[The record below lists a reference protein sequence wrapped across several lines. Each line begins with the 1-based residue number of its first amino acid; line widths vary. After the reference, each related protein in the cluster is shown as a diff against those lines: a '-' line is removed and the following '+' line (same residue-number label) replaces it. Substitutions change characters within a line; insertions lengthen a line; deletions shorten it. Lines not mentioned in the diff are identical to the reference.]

1 MLILPELKSRV
12 EDSEELVEEINTYLD
27 AAETRVE
34 AVEKKN
40 QGKINV
46 YILITI
52 LMGGQF

>member
-12 EDSEELVEEINTYLD
+12 EDSEELVKEINTDLD
-27 AAETRVE
+27 ATETRVE
-34 AVEKKN
+34 ALEKKN